1 MMMLPGRSDDK
12 MLENVEF
19 LPPQVM
25 ALRSSLFMS
34 HSGFKGLPNIKVCTI
49 MVNKSSKSTF
59 HKKRSQSTERDCHIE
74 ADLQQQHALARVLQR
89 IVLQVERGE
98 A

>member
-12 MLENVEF
+12 MLENVAF

-34 HSGFKGLPNIKVCTI
+34 ESGFKGLPNINVCTI
-49 MVNKSSKSTF
+49 AVNKTSK
-59 HKKRSQSTERDCHIE
+59 
-74 ADLQQQHALARVLQR
+74 
-89 IVLQVERGE
+89 
-98 A
+98 